1 VVYEEEGMNK
11 LRLKTKIK
19 YPPYVDRIIFLGA
32 TTYLILV
39 GAWLYRQHR
48 QSVIIDNQALTET
61 NQENVNST
69 QKNVGD
75 NNPLLENSINLNPGE
90 IPPLP
95 SQENNLPPEI
105 SALPIPTP
113 PPLPSAVD
121 LSPPPLLESNIKI
134 PDQNPQSLPTPP
146 PPTPI
151 SPSRPETVPILNGDS
166 LPPPPTNSS
175 VDNGVRNSSV
185 DSQKKNG
192 LVGVIQLPDGGGF
205 ALFNVNNITERVA
218 VGSAIA
224 STGWTLGGIYD
235 NEVIINRNSQS
246 LSLRVGES
254 F

>member
-1 VVYEEEGMNK
+1 M
-11 LRLKTKIK
+11 
-19 YPPYVDRIIFLGA
+19 
-32 TTYLILV
+32 
-39 GAWLYRQHR
+39 
-48 QSVIIDNQALTET
+48 
-61 NQENVNST
+61 
-69 QKNVGD
+69 
-75 NNPLLENSINLNPGE
+75 
-90 IPPLP
+90 
-95 SQENNLPPEI
+95 
-105 SALPIPTP
+105 
-113 PPLPSAVD
+113 
-121 LSPPPLLESNIKI
+121 LESNIKI

-254 F
+254 FLTFKAIFCLNERISTSPKLHKTSPQFSLDLNFRF